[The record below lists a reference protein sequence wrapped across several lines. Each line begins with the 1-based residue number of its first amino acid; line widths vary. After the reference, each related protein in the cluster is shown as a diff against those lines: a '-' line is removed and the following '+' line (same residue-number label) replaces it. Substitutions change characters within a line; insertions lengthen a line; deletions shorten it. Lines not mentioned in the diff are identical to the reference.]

1 MEAILWIMEN
11 GFSDH
16 LRSDYDQDWCELI
29 NDPKYSLVSEFLYER
44 LHNES

>member
-11 GFSDH
+11 GFFDH
-16 LRSDYDQDWCELI
+16 LRCAYDQDGCELI
-29 NDPKYSLVSEFLYER
+29 NDPKYSLVSEFLYGR